1 MYNYGSVAE
10 EIEYTHMTT
19 VEVTTEN
26 RKKARN
32 QVNREDM
39 KKMLLKTLAILVAI
53 ATVLLIRQA
62 QIEALCS
69 EISDKKEDLRNIT
82 AVVTE
87 KEMYIVGQTDLNLVE
102 NIAVTRLGMKKPD
115 ASQYVYIDI
124 KKPDGGQVLASDNTV
139 SGGFAAFINKAK
151 ILLEYLY

>member
-1 MYNYGSVAE
+1 MYSYGSAAE
-10 EIEYTHMTT
+10 EIEYTVPM
-19 VEVTTEN
+19 VEVSTAN
-26 RKKARN
+26 RKSASG
-32 QVNREDM
+32 QVSREQM
-39 KKMLLKTLAILVAI
+39 KRMLLKTLAILVAI
-53 ATVLLIRQA
+53 VTVLLIRQA
-62 QIEALCS
+62 QIEALCND
-69 EISDKKEDLRNIT
+69 ITVKKEELRNLT

-87 KEMYIVGQTDLNLVE
+87 KEMYIIGQTDLNLVE

-124 KKPDGGQVLASDNTV
+124 RKPDGGQVLAENNTV